1 MTGLCFASAELVT
14 CTCIMGSYSIGEALN
29 LLLEKSHW
37 KPKVVELRM
46 RQEWETIVGKT
57 ISKYTR
63 NINLRNKKLTIYTDV
78 APLKQELL
86 LGKEQLIAHVNEYF
100 AEV

>member
-1 MTGLCFASAELVT
+1 
-14 CTCIMGSYSIGEALN
+14 MGSYSIGEALN

-63 NINLRNKKLTIYTDV
+63 TISLNGKKLIIYTDV

-86 LGKEQLIAHVNEYF
+86 LGKEQLVARINEYF
-100 AEV
+100 GEAVVDEIIVK

>member
-1 MTGLCFASAELVT
+1 M
-14 CTCIMGSYSIGEALN
+14 N

-46 RQEWETIVGKT
+46 RDEWEEIVGKT

-63 NINLRNKKLTIYTDV
+63 TISLNGKKLTIYTDV

-86 LGKEQLIAHVNEYF
+86 LGKEQLVVRINEYF
-100 AEV
+100 QERVVEEIMIK